1 MPQNFALFDLKQRKK
16 GEIAEIKLDH
26 SANVRLMDYSNLSR
40 YKTGKQHKYYGGL
53 VTKSPFHI
61 PIPSNGHWYITVDT
75 LGLKHSA
82 KVSVDIIPAP
92 LPEAKQNVIKNVP
105 LAALPSLVRHNISS
119 EQNIYDVFISHASED
134 KDSIVRELAIA
145 LQDEGLKV
153 WYDEFSLRI
162 GDSLR
167 ISIDRGLANS
177 RIGLVVISPA
187 FMRKGWTNYEL
198 DGIITRSVSG
208 EQILLPIW
216 HHVTFEDVV
225 HFSPSLADKVA
236 RDTAQYS
243 VSDIAHEIAE
253 LLYSH

>member
-1 MPQNFALFDLKQRKK
+1 MSQNFALFDLKQKKK
-16 GEIAEIKLDH
+16 GEIIEIKLDH
-26 SANVRLMDYSNLSR
+26 AANVRLMDYSNLSR
-40 YKTGKQHKYYGGL
+40 YKSGKQHKYYGGL
-53 VTKSPFHI
+53 VKKSPFYI
-61 PIPSNGHWYITVDT
+61 TIPSNGHWYITVDT
-75 LGLKHSA
+75 WGLKHSA

-92 LPEAKQNVIKNVP
+92 LPEAKQNVIKDVP
-105 LAALPSLVRHNISS
+105 LVALPSLIRHNISS
-119 EQNIYDVFISHASED
+119 EQEIYDVFISHASED

-167 ISIDRGLANS
+167 RSIDRGVANS

-216 HHVTFEDVV
+216 HNVTLEDVV

-236 RDTAQYS
+236 RDTARMS
-243 VSDIAHEIAE
+243 VSDIAHEIYE
-253 LLYSH
+253 LLHSH